1 MRNLQAL
8 LLLLIT
14 LTTYA
19 QTQTSSTIYFH
30 SDEYTLDKSDVS
42 NLHSLLTDLKGYN
55 DVDLQI
61 IGHTD
66 PDGSES
72 YNMNL
77 SRKRAESV
85 KQFFIENEIDPKAI
99 NLAYK
104 GESQLV
110 SQSSESVAKG
120 KNRRVTIMASGYN
133 YDNINEMLSLLN
145 LSESNTFEIDIT
157 EENQFKLS
165 KGTEVTIPNDA
176 FCHMDGTP
184 ISGNEVVMKFKE
196 AFDFQDMVDERLFTQ
211 TEDQILETGGMIH
224 IEASQDGKPLR
235 LKEGM
240 EIELIFPQQERKEG
254 MELFLGNEDENGT
267 IWKPTGQE
275 IASRVDRSNIPPIF
289 VDLTPILEFNFE
301 KLEEAPTLT
310 FSEMMPYP
318 KPARKSFEP
327 FKDNYSEEG
336 YEEAMRKYKKVM
348 EAYEKDKLE
357 RPEKLIA
364 WNNEVNR
371 RYDMLKRHFKHQH
384 NQEILEKL
392 KLNILRLKDKKDEI
406 CNDRLVNAL
415 FNFMESE
422 VGRIEY
428 DTRQYLVKTFDKATG
443 DVVKYRGLD
452 LPAYNMYLGY
462 HFIPG
467 FADALSEVRSNISR
481 KKYEMGIVD
490 KDVLGRYIVRS
501 ANLGW
506 INCDRFLE
514 VSDDRKTRLEF
525 AKVSPDDQFFLI
537 FKDIKSLIR
546 PIDRNGKAVFRDVPL
561 GEDVRLVAVSMK
573 NGKAKMARRDF
584 KIGSQRN
591 NKLTFF
597 NTGVKDL
604 KSAFSDI

>member
-1 MRNLQAL
+1 MRNLQVL

-14 LTTYA
+14 LTVYS
-19 QTQTSSTIYFH
+19 QTQTSSTIYFQ

-42 NLHSLLTDLKGYN
+42 NLHSLLTDLKGFN
-55 DVDLQI
+55 DVELHI

-72 YNMNL
+72 YNMDL

-85 KQFFIENEIDPKAI
+85 KQFFVENQIDQAAI
-99 NLAYK
+99 KLSYK
-104 GESQLV
+104 GESQLIN
-110 SQSSESVAKG
+110 QSSESVAKG
-120 KNRRVTIMASGYN
+120 KNRRVTIRTSGYN
-133 YDNINEMLSLLN
+133 YSNVNEMLSLLN
-145 LSESNTFEIDIT
+145 ISEPNTFEIDVT

-211 TEDQILETGGMIH
+211 TEDKILETGGMIH
-224 IEASQDGKPLR
+224 IEASQDGKPLK
-235 LKEGM
+235 LKDGK
-240 EIELIFPQQERKEG
+240 EIELIFPLQESKEG
-254 MELFLGNEDENGT
+254 MELFLGNEDDNGT
-267 IWKPTGQE
+267 IWEPTGQE
-275 IASRVDRSNIPPIF
+275 ITSRVDRSNVPPIF
-289 VDLTPILEFNFE
+289 IDLTPILEFDFE
-301 KLEEAPTLT
+301 NLEEAPTLT

-318 KPARKSFEP
+318 KPARKSYKP
-327 FKDNYSEEG
+327 FKENYSEEG
-336 YEEAMRKYKKVM
+336 YEEAMRKYNKVM

-357 RPEKLIA
+357 RPEKLSA
-364 WNNEVNR
+364 WNKEVNR
-371 RYDMLKRHFKHQH
+371 RFSILKRHFKQSH
-384 NQEILEKL
+384 NKEIIDKL
-392 KLNILRLKDKKDEI
+392 KLNIFRLKDKKDEI

-428 DTRQYLVKTFDKATG
+428 DTRQYLVKTFDKVTG
-443 DVVKYRGLD
+443 DVVKYRGID

-467 FADALSEVRSNISR
+467 FADALNEVRNNISR

-525 AKVSPDDQFFLI
+525 AKVSSDDQFFLI

-546 PIDRNGKAVFRDVPL
+546 PIDRNGKAVFKDVPL

-573 NGKAKMARRDF
+573 NGNAKMARRDF
-584 KIGSQRN
+584 KIGSQRS

-597 NTGVKDL
+597 NIGVEEL
-604 KSAFSDI
+604 KTAFSDI

>member
-1 MRNLQAL
+1 MRNLQVL

-14 LTTYA
+14 LTIYS
-19 QTQTSSTIYFH
+19 QTQTSSTIYFQ

-42 NLHSLLTDLKGYN
+42 NLHSLLTDLKGFN
-55 DVDLQI
+55 DVELHI

-72 YNMNL
+72 YNMDL

-85 KQFFIENEIDPKAI
+85 KQFFVENQIDQAAI
-99 NLAYK
+99 KLSYK
-104 GESQLV
+104 GESQLIN
-110 SQSSESVAKG
+110 QSSESVAKG
-120 KNRRVTIMASGYN
+120 KNRRVTIRTSGYN
-133 YDNINEMLSLLN
+133 YSNVNEMLSLLN
-145 LSESNTFEIDIT
+145 ISEPNTFEIDVT

-211 TEDQILETGGMIH
+211 TEDKILETGGMIH
-224 IEASQDGKPLR
+224 IEASQDGKPLK
-235 LKEGM
+235 LKDGK
-240 EIELIFPQQERKEG
+240 EIELIFPLQESKEG
-254 MELFLGNEDENGT
+254 MELFLGNEDDNGT
-267 IWKPTGQE
+267 IWEPTGQE
-275 IASRVDRSNIPPIF
+275 ITSRVDRSNVPPIF